1 MSTDIRPASA
11 AAPTVTRVLRTVGAV
26 IGGAPQPLWFML
38 ASVGYGMVFAGL
50 GGVAA
55 ARLAPTRPLVHAAAW
70 LSPWRWCWR
79 VTRIR
84 LGCRRN
90 VVTMDRADLM
100 APSAYLGGLLAPAG
114 RRGRELRSGAW
125 ALEDEWSG

>member
-70 LSPWRWCWR
+70 LSPWRWVLACHSHSA
-79 VTRIR
+79 R
-84 LGCRRN
+84 L
-90 VVTMDRADLM
+90 
-100 APSAYLGGLLAPAG
+100 PAQ
-114 RRGRELRSGAW
+114 RGHNGPR
-125 ALEDEWSG
+125 